1 MLISRR
7 GFLKLIGAA
16 IASGATVPAFAKH
29 RAPYVATGEVVDYI
43 GHHPGGFCGG
53 QLVHEVGQ
61 WDGVGYPVLSW
72 NNAYG
77 PRRALER
84 YYDFDLAN
92 FRREVPSDFWHHPG
106 ARAKYPNVHT
116 WVREQRF
123 GETVVEAMRKLNF
136 VGVWMP
142 SAA

>member
-16 IASGATVPAFAKH
+16 IAAGAAVPAFTKS
-29 RAPYVATGEVVDYI
+29 RTPYVVAGEVVDYI
-43 GHHPGGFCGG
+43 GHHPGGFIGG
-53 QLVHEVGQ
+53 QIVHEVGA
-61 WDGVGYPVLSW
+61 WDGVGYPVLLW

-77 PRRALER
+77 PRRDLER

-92 FRREVPSDFWHHPG
+92 FTRDVPRDFWHH
-106 ARAKYPNVHT
+106 ASNRAKYPNVHT
-116 WVREQRF
+116 WFREQRF
-123 GETVVEAMRKLNF
+123 GETVAEAMRKLNF
-136 VGVWMP
+136 VGVRMP

>member
-16 IASGATVPAFAKH
+16 IASGATVPAFSKH
-29 RAPYVATGEVVDYI
+29 RAPYVAAGEVVDYI

-61 WDGVGYPVLSW
+61 WDGVGYPVLCW
-72 NNAYG
+72 NTSYG
-77 PRRALER
+77 PGRALER
-84 YYDFDLAN
+84 YYDFDLAD
-92 FRREVPSDFWHHPG
+92 FRREVPSGFWHHPG
-106 ARAKYPNVHT
+106 TRAKYPNVHT
-116 WVREQRF
+116 WIREQRF

-136 VGVWMP
+136 VGVRMP

>member
-92 FRREVPSDFWHHPG
+92 LRREVPSDFWHHPG